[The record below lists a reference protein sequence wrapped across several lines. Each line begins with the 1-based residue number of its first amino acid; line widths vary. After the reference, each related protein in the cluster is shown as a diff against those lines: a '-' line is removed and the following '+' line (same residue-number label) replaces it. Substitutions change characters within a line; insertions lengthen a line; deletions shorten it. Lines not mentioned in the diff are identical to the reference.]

1 MPSQVVEI
9 KWNGATRHGQIKL
22 LNKHKSYL
30 PHLYPQ
36 GKRTPLM

>member
-1 MPSQVVEI
+1 MSSWVVVEI
-9 KWNGATRHGQIKL
+9 KWNGAMGHEADQTIE
-22 LNKHKSYL
+22 SYL